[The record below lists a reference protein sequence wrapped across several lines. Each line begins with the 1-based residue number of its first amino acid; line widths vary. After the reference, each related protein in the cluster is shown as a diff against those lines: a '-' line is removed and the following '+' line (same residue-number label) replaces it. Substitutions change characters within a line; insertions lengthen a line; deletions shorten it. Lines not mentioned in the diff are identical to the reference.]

1 MRVLPLPLLLI
12 GLLLA
17 ACGVDPTGVADVDL
31 LDPARGELGMPTKP
45 YSGPDLEAVELL
57 GDMVRWQ
64 RGLTGAAYTAKV
76 YARGAAGGTKPAGLP
91 WAGGGEWEARTTFAV
106 TYAKPAAYRF
116 DTREATLPGQ
126 AGTTILLG
134 PDDAQVRAPGLAGL
148 LVRTRALGHADLANC
163 RGLSLAQLTPGA
175 TVRRLGA
182 AATARILGEVRVDDA
197 LLDLIEVPRTPA
209 FDPEVAREVLGLERG
224 SGALRLHQLFGADGR
239 KVYEQLLLGL
249 RPTAWSKLK
258 L

>member
-1 MRVLPLPLLLI
+1 MRALPLLLI

-17 ACGVDPTGVADVDL
+17 GCGADPTGVADVDGL
-31 LDPARGELGMPTKP
+31 EPVRGEVGMPTQP

-57 GDMVRWQ
+57 GEMVRWQ
-64 RGLTGAAYTAKV
+64 RGLKGAAYTAKV

-126 AGTTILLG
+126 AGTRILLG
-134 PDDAQVRAPGLAGL
+134 PTDAQVRLPGFLAGL
-148 LVRTRALGHADLANC
+148 VTHTRALGHPDLSNC

-175 TVRRLGA
+175 TALRVGA
-182 AATARILGEVRVDDA
+182 AATARIIGEVRVDSV
-197 LLDLIEVPRTPA
+197 LLDLVEVPRTPA

-239 KVYEQLLLGL
+239 KVYEQLLVGL